1 MTPNSYSYVVVT
13 SSASALKPLDDMELI
28 VVGTAVDEAADVDE
42 AVSDAA
48 AAIVVSSAVD
58 DDVSSDVVVDGD
70 GLVLVHSN
78 FVVTRNF
85 GRVFLCSD
93 LRDYG
98 LNRRRGS
105 VLGWAQVG
113 GNVDCC

>member
-78 FVVTRNF
+78 FAGEDEIITKLISESPTRKT
-85 GRVFLCSD
+85 L
-93 LRDYG
+93 
-98 LNRRRGS
+98 
-105 VLGWAQVG
+105 
-113 GNVDCC
+113 